1 MTSSTLAVAKGRRAR
16 KDDDMALF
24 TLLRPAFAGIRRAGL
39 VLGGLGLAVTLAAAP
54 VQAQGQ
60 PLSPEQRKAVT
71 DLIRETLLKNP
82 ELIQE
87 ALVELER
94 RNQVAQAEA
103 QRSAVASEKANL
115 VDPATSII
123 AANPQGD
130 VTLIE
135 FMDYNCGFCKRALD
149 DVRTLAKDDP
159 KLRVVIKDFP
169 ILGPDSVEASRVAIA
184 VKNQLQGQKYW
195 DFHNKL
201 MATKGRINGAKALEI
216 AKDAGAD
223 VERARKDMDAPATRA
238 AIESTVA
245 LGDRLGL
252 TGTPAFIIGDEVVF
266 GAVGASA
273 LKEKI
278 EAVRKCGKATC
289 SG

>member
-1 MTSSTLAVAKGRRAR
+1 MTGSTLAVAKGRRAR

-24 TLLRPAFAGIRRAGL
+24 PLLRPAFAGIRRAGL
-39 VLGGLGLAVTLAAAP
+39 VLGGLGLAVTLAAGP

-130 VTLIE
+130 VTLVE

-216 AKDAGAD
+216 AKEAGAD

-266 GAVGASA
+266 GAVGAAA

>member
-1 MTSSTLAVAKGRRAR
+1 
-16 KDDDMALF
+16 MALF

-39 VLGGLGLAVTLAAAP
+39 VLGGLGLAVTLAAGP

-130 VTLIE
+130 VTLVE

-149 DVRTLAKDDP
+149 DVRTLVKDDP

-216 AKDAGAD
+216 AKEAGAD

-266 GAVGASA
+266 GAVGAAA